1 MRHYTKEQAIS
12 IVTTCAREYRTNL
25 ADRVL
30 LVVSLDNKLQ
40 TSCIEFTFD
49 ASNFLHL
56 TGLKLLETL
65 DSSGK
70 RYKLNSIQFY
80 KRCLDRKLRVQDFDF
95 SEDGTTPLKLDVL
108 PAIINSNLSAKMI
121 GDYNSAN
128 PKLFTE
134 KLVGNVNAC
143 VGFVATPP
151 IGRYVP
157 NSVLKVDIRT
167 YAPNWARIVA
177 IFRKDKTDDAYSE
190 ITYKAK
196 NVDWSMI
203 KYPSKL
209 SHLSTLFH
217 TEQS

>member
-12 IVTTCAREYRTNL
+12 IVTTCAKEYRTNL
-25 ADRVL
+25 ADKVL

-40 TSCIEFTFD
+40 TSCVELTFD
-49 ASNFLHL
+49 ASNFMHL
-56 TGLKLLETL
+56 TGLQPLETV

-80 KRCLDRKLRVQDFDF
+80 KRCLDRKIRVQDFDF
-95 SEDGTTPLKLDVL
+95 SEDGTTPLKLEVL
-108 PAIINSNLSAKMI
+108 PSIINRNLSAKMI

-134 KLVGNVNAC
+134 KIVGNVNAC
-143 VGFVATPP
+143 VGFVATQPT
-151 IGRYVP
+151 GRYVP
-157 NSVLKVDIRT
+157 NTVLKVDMRT

-177 IFRKDKTDDAYSE
+177 IFRKGKSDDVYSE

-203 KYPSKL
+203 KYPLEL
-209 SHLSTLFH
+209 SYLSALFH
-217 TEQS
+217 T